1 LPEALARVV
10 DNVTIASSAA
20 AATDGLAFPPFN
32 DRRSQAG
39 AGDAGIT
46 HTSPECTTGH
56 HANQAI
62 LPLIAGGR
70 TGGAVWPD
78 AEDIDWC
85 DGCKPRSDG
94 EGE

>member
-1 LPEALARVV
+1 MTEDRKLVPAK
-10 DNVTIASSAA
+10 IA
-20 AATDGLAFPPFN
+20 
-32 DRRSQAG
+32 AG
-39 AGDAGIT
+39 TT
-46 HTSPECTTGH
+46 HTSPACTTGH

-78 AEDIDWC
+78 SEDIDWC